1 MSDAKDPAR
10 LLIVED
16 EEHLATGLRLNL
28 ELEGYAVEHA
38 ATAREARELLVNPS
52 GYAAIIL
59 DIMLP
64 DLDGFELCRHL
75 RRAGNLTPVIML
87 TARASADDRVRG
99 LDAGADDYL
108 VKPFQLSE
116 LLARVRSVLRR
127 SDWDRG
133 RERSQLGTN
142 VLDFGDAHIDFD
154 THEATVRGN
163 AVQLTQLEIDLVRY
177 FAANAGRV
185 LSRDELLEHVWK
197 LRNYP
202 NTRTVDNFIVRLRRI
217 FEADPAEPVHFL
229 SVRGSGYRFV
239 TEPLQ
244 KLTKA

>member
-1 MSDAKDPAR
+1 MSESAPKAR

-28 ELEGYAVEHA
+28 ELEGYDVDRA
-38 ATAREARELLVNPS
+38 ATAREARELLVNPL
-52 GYAAIIL
+52 GYATIIL
-59 DIMLP
+59 DVMLP

-87 TARASADDRVRG
+87 TARSSADDRVRG

-127 SDWDRG
+127 SNWDRG
-133 RERSQLGTN
+133 RERSADRTN
-142 VLDFGDAHIDFD
+142 VLTFGDARVDFD
-154 THEATVRGN
+154 THEATVRDK

-177 FAANAGRV
+177 FAENAGRV
-185 LSRDELLEHVWK
+185 LSREELLEHVWK

-217 FEADPAEPVHFL
+217 FEGNPAEPVHFL

-244 KLTKA
+244 SVTKA